1 MSAAIAWDGV
11 EAGRLVGTRG
21 GRSRRHL
28 RLVPTPAPVRVAPS
42 RPMRPVATG
51 FRLTRLGRLSI
62 TLFVAVTLCAGLAL
76 AYAAGPGAAA
86 PAGSGER
93 VVVVQSG
100 QTLSGLAQAYL
111 PERGIVNA
119 ISAIQVANGLSSD
132 RLLAGQRL
140 VIPAR

>member
-1 MSAAIAWDGV
+1 
-11 EAGRLVGTRG
+11 
-21 GRSRRHL
+21 
-28 RLVPTPAPVRVAPS
+28 
-42 RPMRPVATG
+42 MRPEATG

-62 TLFVAVTLCAGLAL
+62 TLFAAVALCAGLAL